1 MKGKIFLILFVFIVV
16 VDTTNAGDL
25 NSGIIEINTNDNY
38 RYENVKNDDDDDKIE
53 KSDKNNYWKDDKSAN
68 KNGKLINEKKLL
80 KKEIQ
85 NRRKLHRNLLSMYND
100 WFEQKYLDMITN
112 NSLHIS
118 NLENHFRVKYKT

>member
-53 KSDKNNYWKDDKSAN
+53 KSDKNNYGKDDKSAN

-100 WFEQKYLDMITN
+100 GFEQKYLDMITN

>member
-25 NSGIIEINTNDNY
+25 NSGIIEINTNENY
-38 RYENVKNDDDDDKIE
+38 RYENIKKEKDKLEIADDEID
-53 KSDKNNYWKDDKSAN
+53 WKDDKSAN